1 MADNLETLLS
11 ETRKRLGRDDIF
23 NTPPGT
29 IANDHIAQLRKRLM
43 GQVEPEKQTTLP
55 KSLERPKPEKHVTFP
70 EFAGAMVQE
79 LGAGYFKG
87 LLSPVSSFLNVKA
100 QLNPSDVERLRTI
113 RSYVRRNDIQ
123 DLIANPLGQA
133 ALEMSA
139 THAADVAEV
148 GGTITSFIPAIRAAK
163 LGLRAGAAAVGATEA
178 GIATAGA
185 WTRGSLAM
193 EKALRAGKTAE
204 HAGVAAA
211 RVERLAAAQPRM
223 TWAKALEQTYSPSQR
238 RVLQLAA
245 ENVTATTMFEA
256 AMELDDGEDRLSRIA
271 FDSGLGFLTE
281 GITSA
286 RAVLRSGVRE
296 ELGRTA
302 YRALTREVP
311 EGVIERVRA
320 GVATI
325 EEAEAVLNVAKKHP
339 SVASTPSGAPTTV
352 VAQARKVQEAI
363 WEHILPKPGNMGVD
377 PQMALDLQ
385 AGLRP
390 GVKYKIRIDD
400 QIIEDHIPTGKTQ
413 EEAAKFGKKLV
424 AVRDRVHE
432 LVAEGKNVRI
442 TEIKAG
448 DDRSIKRFT
457 NFFLGKT
464 SVRRLTGEGPLPKVP
479 NSSGPETAA
488 VQGRPSEGAKV
499 QIRTR
504 EGIEHVEVVANPN
517 ASADTARRKAAMDRH
532 LATYG
537 NRPRPAP
544 VSEEP
549 SPDASLFGGEPD
561 EPVTVFSSGG
571 TTPFTPYAAE
581 RVYTQEESLQRW
593 VKSYTS
599 STGKPPSQEAIDV
612 HRQRIADHYAQRTNY
627 GHVERYQGRRD
638 APPQT
643 GGGSSSG
650 STEVATEV
658 TSTSPL
664 PSPGPP
670 QQPRSQTGTVWVKG
684 ANGKVRPVDLRDIT
698 VAVPLPRK
706 QLKLNNHE
714 SGAEN
719 RFMVHVGE
727 KRTEFESIA
736 APLEGDANF
745 FRSEFFDEIDPTGDY
760 HESVRAGFKDGK
772 LTLSAPMVYEEYVP
786 TMTGP
791 ALRESIPGEGANVS
805 AHYGDKR
812 SGAHFI
818 GTPKPGDV
826 EHTLLGRVAPEFE
839 SRYVP
844 GKGMVENR
852 YKPLR
857 DSLPPLERGRIPAG
871 YDPISDTNPP
881 VRLRRQKV
889 VGETEPVLDED
900 EFVEGADELGYSDA
914 DPSDMPS
921 IMSDTRVVPA
931 GGYLSKELG
940 PSNPAFVTLQ
950 KAAKILKD
958 QGLDGGTPVSLHTSN
973 TRYSVTPD
981 DAPWTVDDIINTELP
996 LPTWRH
1002 MQAQADVRGLKVR
1015 PEGKGAVVSTM
1026 DGQEYRFANQMEAYE
1041 AVARIPVNKVG
1052 PKLEADIEKA
1062 LGFGSERMYDADVDV
1077 DTFRPR
1083 RVQSLAMQELV
1094 QGARPAIT
1102 VQTRNPEA
1110 VRAAVKAVEKQA
1122 GLKPGTYQIY
1132 KTFSGTDKR
1141 AGVVI
1146 YEPNRVKQAVAPVA
1160 KFLDRQLGIR
1170 VTPDTTPEWII
1181 AQLAKKPQG
1190 LGIVAGRDPHSA
1202 AVYTWMRTKG
1212 LKEEWRQGKLEADA
1226 LGPYRTYPEA
1236 PQLTQ
1241 NIGGGAD
1248 NFPDANGKDLEDL
1261 LSLPSGMGAA
1271 FTPPPRPQSPEV
1283 TPEMIDEFA
1292 AFKARQLRGESQLA
1306 DEGGGIGSQLW
1317 SWLAVPMRHWQKRQ
1331 SETGVPFFDW
1341 WETMNLARKNVEV
1354 TLNDLLAENRRIT
1367 KAFSRDD
1374 RIMGTQLFEAK
1385 MAGTGHDDMAAR
1397 ASEGAK
1403 KYADSYEAM
1412 QRRFYKEQIG
1422 IDDESFE
1429 YFWGSEV
1436 STIRKSDGNYTAYLQ
1451 RNPIPG
1457 PSRTIHN
1464 QLKTGEVMFD
1474 QREWDGSIIA
1484 KRVARAFAHEKH
1496 LVPAHSQVAATFKAY
1511 VNSERVAQPDYM
1523 MFLRYMNEAMHR
1535 PDEVQLAL
1543 SYGVHKTVNAIVKR
1557 FPGAKHYLSEADS
1570 INVVDMFSTVNTLS
1584 NMGFQPGMV
1593 LRNFI
1598 GGAQMVYMRAPA
1610 KEATEALSEAAKA
1623 LKNPVQRAWLEQ
1635 RGVIMRDPV
1644 SQSVA
1649 QIGEAVR
1656 QLEGGR
1662 VLGTVGTGFSKMLE
1676 TGMSAYKTADDVTR
1690 VWAYLTQHKV
1700 STRLAK
1706 ELEAGK
1712 ITIDGFIDQG
1722 QIDMLGPIVER
1733 NTRNYLAQGRYDEA
1747 VHYTSTYFKDLTQF
1761 QYERGNTPRVLQSTL
1776 GRLFGQ
1782 YGTWPL
1788 SYLDT
1793 LKNLVS
1799 GPGSKKNRYTTM
1811 AKWAA
1816 IHTATFTTMSSV
1828 FGVDFTRWSY
1838 LAPMGYKGGPFLE
1851 LADQA
1856 TSVLKATVS
1865 GEEDAAARIEAARL
1879 KQGVVGQLTPLPWG
1893 AMRTARKSID
1903 SAMEGDWPSFM
1914 RAVLSMPEVK

>member
-1 MADNLETLLS
+1 MGDNLETLLS

-23 NTPPGT
+23 NAPVGT
-29 IANDHIAQLRKRLM
+29 ISNDHIEQLRKRLM
-43 GQVEPEKQTTLP
+43 GQVEPEKQTNLP
-55 KSLERPKPEKHVTFP
+55 EGLKRPKPEKHVTFP

-113 RSYVRRNDIQ
+113 RSYVRRDDIQ
-123 DLIANPLGQA
+123 SLINNDLGQA
-133 ALEMSA
+133 ALEMG
-139 THAADVAEV
+139 TTNAAKVAEV
-148 GGTITSFIPAIRAAK
+148 AGTITSFIPAYRATSLAVK
-163 LGLRAGAAAVGATEA
+163 GAGLAFKANQVGAEA
-178 GIATAGA
+178 
-185 WTRGSLAM
+185 
-193 EKALRAGKTAE
+193 
-204 HAGVAAA
+204 VAASQGLSRPMTMA
-211 RVERLAAAQPRM
+211 RAFE
-223 TWAKALEQTYSPSQR
+223 ETYSPAAR
-238 RVLQLAA
+238 KAIELAA
-245 ENVTATTMFEA
+245 ENVGSTTLFEA

-281 GITSA
+281 GLTSA
-286 RAVLRSGVRE
+286 RAVLRAGVRE

-302 YRALTREVP
+302 YRQLTRDVP
-311 EGVIERVRA
+311 EGVVDRVRA

-325 EEAEAVLNVAKKHP
+325 EEAEAVLAVAKKHP
-339 SVASTPSGAPTTV
+339 AVASTPSGSPTTV
-352 VAQARKVQEAI
+352 VAQARKVQEAV
-363 WEHILPKPGNMGVD
+363 WDHILPPPGAMGVD
-377 PQMALDLQ
+377 AQMALDLQ

-390 GVKYKIRIDD
+390 GVRYKIKVGD
-400 QIIEDHIPTGKTQ
+400 QIIDDHIPTGKTQ
-413 EEAAKFGKKLV
+413 EEAAKFGAKLV
-424 AVRDRVHE
+424 GVRDRVHE
-432 LVAEGKNVRI
+432 LVGQGQDVRI
-442 TEIKAG
+442 LEVKAG
-448 DDRSIKRFT
+448 DDRSIKRFV

-479 NSSGPETAA
+479 NSAGPETAA

-499 QIRTR
+499 QIRTA
-504 EGIEHVEVVANPN
+504 EGIEHVEVVPNPN
-517 ASADTARRKAAMDRH
+517 AATPTPADEMRRRKAAMDRH
-532 LATYG
+532 LTTYG
-537 NRPRPAP
+537 NRPKPTTPDQNAP
-544 VSEEP
+544 T
-549 SPDASLFGGEPD
+549 DASVPIQQAIEPQAL
-561 EPVTVFSSGG
+561 SGRLSM
-571 TTPFTPYAAE
+571 E
-581 RVYTQEESLQRW
+581 QLQRGG
-593 VKSYTS
+593 
-599 STGKPPSQEAIDV
+599 STFGPTEVVTEAIPAST
-612 HRQRIADHYAQRTNY
+612 QPS
-627 GHVERYQGRRD
+627 
-638 APPQT
+638 APPR
-643 GGGSSSG
+643 
-650 STEVATEV
+650 
-658 TSTSPL
+658 
-664 PSPGPP
+664 
-670 QQPRSQTGTVWVKG
+670 QPKSQTGTVWVKG

-698 VAVPLPRK
+698 VAVPLPRR
-706 QLKLNNHE
+706 QLTLNNHE
-714 SGAEN
+714 AGVES
-719 RFMVHVGE
+719 RFLVHVGE

-736 APLEGDANF
+736 APLDGDANF

-760 HESVRAGFKDGK
+760 HESVRAAYKDGK
-772 LTLSAPMVYEEYVP
+772 LTLSAPMVYEEHVP

-791 ALRESIPGEGANVS
+791 AFGGSVPDEGVNVS
-805 AHYGDKR
+805 VR
-812 SGAHFI
+812 PR
-818 GTPKPGDV
+818 GTSTSTSVGGIPQPGDI

-857 DSLPPLERGRIPAG
+857 DYLPGETRGHVPAG
-871 YDPISDTNPP
+871 YDKFAKGEP
-881 VRLRRQKV
+881 VRLRRQTV
-889 VGETEPVLDED
+889 LGETESVVDDVDEG
-900 EFVEGADELGYSDA
+900 F
-914 DPSDMPS
+914 
-921 IMSDTRVVPA
+921 DTRVDAGDDVDPLDMPGVLEDRRVVEA
-931 GGYLSKELG
+931 GGYLNREMG
-940 PSNPAFVTLQ
+940 PNNPAFVTLQ

-958 QGLDGGTPVSLHTSN
+958 QGLDGGTPVSLHASN
-973 TRYSVTPD
+973 TRYSTIPD
-981 DAPWTVDDIINTELP
+981 AAPWTIDDIVDTELP

-1015 PEGKGAVVSTM
+1015 PNGKGAVVSTM
-1026 DGQEYRFANQMEAYE
+1026 DGQEYKFVNQMEAYE
-1041 AVARIPVNKVG
+1041 AIARIPVNKVG
-1052 PKLEADIEKA
+1052 PKLEADVEKA

-1083 RVQSLAMQELV
+1083 RVQTLAMQELV

-1110 VRAAVKAVEKQA
+1110 VRAAIKAVEKSA
-1122 GLKPGTYQIY
+1122 GLRPGTYQVY

-1141 AGVVI
+1141 IGVVI
-1146 YEPNRVKQAVAPVA
+1146 YDPNKVRQAVAPVA

-1170 VTPDTTPEWII
+1170 VTPDTAPEWIV

-1190 LGIVAGRDPHSA
+1190 LGIISGRDPHSA

-1212 LKEEWRQGKLEADA
+1212 LKEEWRTGKLQTDA
-1226 LGPYRTYPEA
+1226 LGPYRTYPDA
-1236 PQLTQ
+1236 PTLTQ

-1248 NFPDANGKDLEDL
+1248 NLPDASGMDLEDL
-1261 LSLPSGMGAA
+1261 INLPEGMGAA
-1271 FTPPPRPQSPEV
+1271 FTPPPKPSVPEV
-1283 TPEMIDEFA
+1283 TDEMIDEFA
-1292 AFKARQLRGESQLA
+1292 AFKARQTRGESQLA

-1317 SWLAVPMRHWQKRQ
+1317 SWIAVPMRHWQKRQ

-1354 TLNDLLAENRRIT
+1354 TLNDLLAQNRTLT
-1367 KAFSRDD
+1367 KQFSRDD

-1385 MAGTGHDDMAAR
+1385 MAGTGYDDLVSR
-1397 ASEGAK
+1397 SSEGAK
-1403 KYADSYEAM
+1403 KYAEGYEAM
-1412 QRRFYKEQIG
+1412 QRSFYKDQIG
-1422 IDDESFE
+1422 IDDDSFE
-1429 YFWGSEV
+1429 YFWGAEV

-1474 QREWDGSIIA
+1474 QREWDGAVIA

-1570 INVVDMFSTVNTLS
+1570 INVVDMFSTVNTMS

-1598 GGAQMVYMRAPA
+1598 GGAQMIYMRAPA

-1623 LKNPVQRAWLEQ
+1623 LKDPVKRAWLEQ

-1656 QLEGGR
+1656 SLEGGR
-1662 VLGTVGTGFSKMLE
+1662 VVGAVGTGFSKMLE
-1676 TGMSAYKTADDVTR
+1676 TGMSAYKSADDVTR

-1706 ELEAGK
+1706 DLEAGK
-1712 ITIDGFIDQG
+1712 ITVDGFIDQA

-1733 NTRNYLAQGRYDEA
+1733 NVRSYLTQGRYDEA
-1747 VHYTSTYFKDLTQF
+1747 VHYTATYFKDFTQF
-1761 QYERGNTPRVLQSTL
+1761 QYERGNTPRILQSTL

-1793 LKNLVS
+1793 LKNLVA

-1838 LAPMGYKGGPFLE
+1838 LSPMGYKGGPFLE

-1865 GEEDAAARIEAARL
+1865 GEDDAAAKIEAARL
-1879 KQGVVGQLTPLPWG
+1879 KSGAVKQLTPLPWG
-1893 AMRTARKSID
+1893 AMRTAQKSID
-1903 SAMEGDWPSFM
+1903 TAMEGDWPSFM

>member
-1 MADNLETLLS
+1 MGDNLETLLAD
-11 ETRKRLGRDDIF
+11 TRKRLGRDDIF
-23 NTPPGT
+23 NAPVGT
-29 IANDHIAQLRKRLM
+29 ISNDHVDQLRKRLL
-43 GQVEPEKQTTLP
+43 GQVEPQKQTTLP
-55 KSLERPKPEKHVTFP
+55 EGLKRPKPEKHVTFP

-87 LLSPVSSFLNVKA
+87 LLSPVSSFLDVKA

-113 RSYVRRNDIQ
+113 RSYVRRDDIQ
-123 DLIANPLGQA
+123 SLINNDLGQA
-133 ALEMSA
+133 ALELGA
-139 THAADVAEV
+139 TNVSKVAEI
-148 GGTITSFIPAIRAAK
+148 GGTITSFIPTVRVAK
-163 LGLRAGAAAVGATEA
+163 LGIAGGKAVLAAGDKAVKAPVTWAGAMESTY
-178 GIATAGA
+178 TAG
-185 WTRGSLAM
+185 
-193 EKALRAGKTAE
+193 
-204 HAGVAAA
+204 
-211 RVERLAAAQPRM
+211 
-223 TWAKALEQTYSPSQR
+223 QR
-238 RVLQLAA
+238 RVLEMAA
-245 ENVTATTMFEA
+245 ENVASTTLFEA

-271 FDSGLGFLTE
+271 FDSGLGFLSE

-286 RAVLRSGVRE
+286 RAVLRAGVRE

-302 YRALTREVP
+302 YRTLTRDVP
-311 EGVIERVRA
+311 EGVVERVRA

-325 EEAEAVLNVAKKHP
+325 EEAEAVLAVAKKHP
-339 SVASTPSGAPTTV
+339 NVAATPSGSPTTV
-352 VAQARKVQEAI
+352 VAQARKVQEAV
-363 WEHILPKPGNMGVD
+363 WEHILPPPGNMGVD

-385 AGLRP
+385 TGLRP
-390 GVKYKIRIDD
+390 GVRYKIKVGDQVID
-400 QIIEDHIPTGKTQ
+400 DHIPTGKTQ
-413 EEAAKFGKKLV
+413 EEAAMFGTKLV
-424 AVRDRVHE
+424 GIRDRVHE
-432 LVAEGKNVRI
+432 LVAQGQDVRI
-442 TEIKAG
+442 LEVKAG
-448 DDRSIKRFT
+448 DDRSIKRFV

-464 SVRRLTGEGPLPKVP
+464 SVRRLTGEGPLPKIP
-479 NSSGPETAA
+479 NSAGPETAA

-499 QIRTR
+499 QIRTQT
-504 EGIEHVEVVANPN
+504 GIEHVEVVANPN
-517 ASADTARRKAAMDRH
+517 APSPNPVTEAARRKAAMEKH
-532 LATYG
+532 LSTYG
-537 NRPRPAP
+537 NRPRPADLDP
-544 VSEEP
+544 DAPP
-549 SPDASLFGGEPD
+549 SPSVPLDPLQPIPPSRIASEGAYARRQLNDAGMADIAE
-561 EPVTVFSSGG
+561 TVN
-571 TTPFTPYAAE
+571 
-581 RVYTQEESLQRW
+581 QNMQR
-593 VKSYTS
+593 SRS
-599 STGKPPSQEAIDV
+599 STGPTETADIPSTAPQLSSAP
-612 HRQRIADHYAQRTNY
+612 RQPKS
-627 GHVERYQGRRD
+627 E
-638 APPQT
+638 
-643 GGGSSSG
+643 
-650 STEVATEV
+650 
-658 TSTSPL
+658 
-664 PSPGPP
+664 
-670 QQPRSQTGTVWVKG
+670 TGTVWVKG

-706 QLKLNNHE
+706 QLTLNNHE
-714 SGAEN
+714 SGEEG
-719 RFMVHVGE
+719 RFLVHVGE

-736 APLEGDANF
+736 APLSGDANF
-745 FRSEFFDEIDPTGDY
+745 FRSEFFDEIDPSGDY
-760 HESVRAGFKDGK
+760 HESVRAAYKDGK

-791 ALRESIPGEGANVS
+791 ALRDSIPGEGANVS
-805 AHYGDKR
+805 AHYGDR
-812 SGAHFI
+812 RPGAHFI

-857 DSLPPLERGRIPAG
+857 DALPPLERGRIPAG
-871 YDPISDTNPP
+871 YDPINDTNPP

-889 VGETEPVLDED
+889 LGETAPAVDED
-900 EFVEGADELGYSDA
+900 DVVEGFDEVGYSSDDV
-914 DPSDMPS
+914 DPLDMPS
-921 IMSDTRVVPA
+921 IMQDNRVIPT
-931 GGYLSKELG
+931 GGYLGKELG
-940 PSNPAFVTLQ
+940 PNNPSFVTLQ

-958 QGLDGGTPVSLHTSN
+958 QGLDGGTPVSLHASN
-973 TRYSVTPD
+973 TRYAVAPD
-981 DAPWTVDDIINTELP
+981 DAPWTIDEIVNMELP

-1015 PEGKGAVVSTM
+1015 PNGKGAVVSTM
-1026 DGQEYRFANQMEAYE
+1026 DGQEYKFVNQMEAYE
-1041 AVARIPVNKVG
+1041 AIARIPVNKVG

-1062 LGFGSERMYDADVDV
+1062 LGFGSERMFDADVDV

-1083 RVQSLAMQELV
+1083 RVQTLAMQELV

-1110 VRAAVKAVEKQA
+1110 VRAAIKAVEQSA
-1122 GLKPGTYQIY
+1122 GLRPGTYQVY
-1132 KTFSGTDKR
+1132 KTFSGTDR
-1141 AGVVI
+1141 RMGVVI
-1146 YEPNRVKQAVAPVA
+1146 YDPNKVKQAVAPVA
-1160 KFLDRQLGIR
+1160 KFLDNQLGIK
-1170 VTPDTTPEWII
+1170 VTPDSNPEWIV

-1190 LGIVAGRDPHSA
+1190 LGIIAGRDPHSA

-1212 LKEEWRQGKLEADA
+1212 LKEEWRSGKLETDA
-1226 LGPYRTYPEA
+1226 LGPYRTFPDA
-1236 PQLTQ
+1236 PRITQ
-1241 NIGGGAD
+1241 TVGGGAD

-1261 LSLPSGMGAA
+1261 ISLPEGMGAA
-1271 FTPPPRPQSPEV
+1271 FTPPPRPSVPEV
-1283 TPEMIDEFA
+1283 TDEMVDEFA
-1292 AFKARQLRGESQLA
+1292 AFKARQTRGESQLA
-1306 DEGGGIGSQLW
+1306 DEGGGLGSQLW
-1317 SWLAVPMRHWQKRQ
+1317 SWLAVPMRHWQRRQ

-1354 TLNDLLAENRRIT
+1354 TLNDLLAQNRVLT
-1367 KAFSRDD
+1367 KQFSRDD

-1385 MAGTGHDDMAAR
+1385 MAGTGYDDLLSR
-1397 ASEGAK
+1397 SSEGAK
-1403 KYADSYEAM
+1403 KYADGYETM
-1412 QRRFYKEQIG
+1412 QRSFYKDQIG
-1422 IDDESFE
+1422 IDDDAFE

-1436 STIRKSDGNYTAYLQ
+1436 STIRKGDGNYTAYLQ
-1451 RNPIPG
+1451 RNPVPG

-1511 VNSERVAQPDYM
+1511 VNSERVAMPDYA

-1535 PDEVQLAL
+1535 PDDVQLAL
-1543 SYGVHKTVNAIVKR
+1543 SYGVHKTVNAIVKK

-1598 GGAQMVYMRAPA
+1598 GGAQMIYMRAPA

-1623 LKNPVQRAWLEQ
+1623 LKDPVKRAWLEQ

-1662 VLGTVGTGFSKMLE
+1662 VAGAVGTGFSKMLE

-1700 STRLAK
+1700 STRLTK

-1712 ITIDGFIDQG
+1712 ITVDGFIDKG

-1733 NTRNYLAQGRYDEA
+1733 NVRNYLTQGRYDEA
-1747 VHYTSTYFKDLTQF
+1747 VHYTATYFKDFTQF
-1761 QYERGNTPRVLQSTL
+1761 QYERGNTPRILQSTL

-1838 LAPMGYKGGPFLE
+1838 LSPMGYKGGPFLE

-1865 GEEDAAARIEAARL
+1865 GEDDAASKIEAARL
-1879 KQGVVGQLTPLPWG
+1879 KQGAVKQLTPLPWG
-1893 AMRTARKSID
+1893 AMRTAQKTID
-1903 SAMEGDWPSFM
+1903 AGMEGDWPTFI
-1914 RAVLSMPEVK
+1914 RAALGMPELK

>member
-1 MADNLETLLS
+1 MGDNLETLLAD
-11 ETRKRLGRDDIF
+11 TRKRLGRDDIF
-23 NTPPGT
+23 NAPVGT
-29 IANDHIAQLRKRLM
+29 IANDHIEQLRKRLM
-43 GQVEPEKQTTLP
+43 GQVEPEKQPSLP
-55 KSLERPKPEKHVTFP
+55 ETPERPKPEKHVTFP

-87 LLSPVSSFLNVKA
+87 LLSPVSSFLDVKA

-113 RSYVRRNDIQ
+113 RSYVRRNDVQ
-123 DLIANPLGQA
+123 DLIGSTMGQQA
-133 ALEMSA
+133 AEMAA
-139 THAADVAEV
+139 TNASKVAEV
-148 GGTITSFIPAIRAAK
+148 AGTITSFIPAYRGASLAVK
-163 LGLRAGAAAVGATEA
+163 GVGTAFKAGQAVVEEAAAIQGLS
-178 GIATAGA
+178 
-185 WTRGSLAM
+185 R
-193 EKALRAGKTAE
+193 
-204 HAGVAAA
+204 
-211 RVERLAAAQPRM
+211 PM
-223 TWAKALEQTYSPSQR
+223 TWARAFEETYSPAAR
-238 RVLQLAA
+238 KVIEIAA
-245 ENVTATTMFEA
+245 ENVSSTTLFEA

-281 GITSA
+281 GLTSA
-286 RAVLRSGVRE
+286 RAILRSGVRE

-302 YRALTREVP
+302 YRKLTRDVP
-311 EGVIERVRA
+311 EGVVERVRA

-325 EEAEAVLNVAKKHP
+325 EEAEAVLSVAKKH
-339 SVASTPSGAPTTV
+339 SDVAATASGTPTTV
-352 VAQARKVQEAI
+352 VAQARKVQEAV
-363 WEHILPKPGNMGVD
+363 WEHILPPPGGYVVD
-377 PQMALDLQ
+377 PQMALDIQ
-385 AGLRP
+385 IPGTRP
-390 GVKYKIRIDD
+390 GVSYTYEVISPGQPPSVRYG
-400 QIIEDHIPTGKTQ
+400 HVPTGKTQ
-413 EEAAKFGKKLV
+413 EEAAKFGT
-424 AVRDRVHE
+424 E
-432 LVAEGKNVRI
+432 LIALRSMIQDLQAKGTQYRI
-442 TEIKAG
+442 TEVRAG
-448 DDRSIKRFT
+448 DTRSLNRFK

-464 SVRRLTGEGPLPKVP
+464 SVRRLTGEGPLPKIP
-479 NSSGPETAA
+479 NSTGPETAA
-488 VQGRPSEGAKV
+488 VQGRPNEGAKV
-499 QIRTR
+499 QIRTAT
-504 EGIEHVEVVANPN
+504 GIEHVEVVANPN
-517 ASADTARRKAAMDRH
+517 APTPTPVDEMRRRKAAMEKH
-532 LATYG
+532 LSAYG
-537 NRPRPAP
+537 NRPKSAPLVPGPERP
-544 VSEEP
+544 
-549 SPDASLFGGEPD
+549 PDASLLSPAETGEAPITISRPESPARPLTSTRDVGEALDSLQAAKLAGRTDIPDAAGPLEDIVAWHKGGGN
-561 EPVTVFSSGG
+561 SSG
-571 TTPFTPYAAE
+571 
-581 RVYTQEESLQRW
+581 
-593 VKSYTS
+593 
-599 STGKPPSQEAIDV
+599 PPK
-612 HRQRIADHYAQRTNY
+612 
-627 GHVERYQGRRD
+627 
-638 APPQT
+638 
-643 GGGSSSG
+643 
-650 STEVATEV
+650 TEVIPTEA
-658 TSTSPL
+658 SSPGPL
-664 PSPGPP
+664 PSEPVR
-670 QQPRSQTGTVWVKG
+670 QPRSQTGTVWVKG
-684 ANGKVRPVDLRDIT
+684 VNGKVRPVDLRDIT
-698 VAVPLPRK
+698 VAVPLPRR
-706 QLKLNNHE
+706 QIKLNNHE
-714 SGAEN
+714 GGVES
-719 RFMVHVGE
+719 RFLIHTGE
-727 KRTEFESIA
+727 KRVEFESIA
-736 APLEGDANF
+736 APLDADANF

-760 HESVRAGFKDGK
+760 HESVRAGYKDGK

-812 SGAHFI
+812 PGAHFI

-826 EHTLLGRVAPEFE
+826 EHTLLGRVAPEYE

-871 YDPISDTNPP
+871 YDPLAGQEP
-881 VRLRRQKV
+881 VRLRRQRV
-889 VGETEPVLDED
+889 TGETAPTVDED
-900 EFVEGADELGYSDA
+900 EIVEGLDDFGDYTDQPELHVAS
-914 DPSDMPS
+914 P
-921 IMSDTRVVPA
+921 DTQVVPA
-931 GGYLSKELG
+931 GGYLGKDHG
-940 PSNPAFVTLQ
+940 PDNPAFVTLQ
-950 KAAKILKD
+950 KAAKLLKD

-973 TRYSVTPD
+973 TRYSVVPD
-981 DAPWTVDDIINTELP
+981 DAPWTIDDIVNTELP

-1002 MQAQADVRGLKVR
+1002 LQAQADVRGLKVR
-1015 PEGKGAVVSTM
+1015 PDGKGAVVGTM

-1062 LGFGSERMYDADVDV
+1062 LGFGSERMFDADIDV

-1083 RVQSLAMQELV
+1083 RVQTLAMQELV
-1094 QGARPAIT
+1094 QGKRPAIT

-1132 KTFSGTDKR
+1132 KTFSGADKR
-1141 AGVVI
+1141 IGVVI
-1146 YEPNRVKQAVAPVA
+1146 YDPNRVKQAVAPVA
-1160 KFLDRQLGIR
+1160 KFLDHNLGIR
-1170 VTPDTTPEWII
+1170 VTPDTAPEWIV

-1190 LGIVAGRDPHSA
+1190 LGIIAGRDPHSA

-1212 LKEEWRQGKLEADA
+1212 LKEEWRRGTLQADA
-1226 LGPYRTYPEA
+1226 LGPYRVYPEA
-1236 PQLTQ
+1236 PQVTQ
-1241 NIGGGAD
+1241 SIGGGAD

-1261 LSLPSGMGAA
+1261 ISLPEGMGAA
-1271 FTPPPRPQSPEV
+1271 FTPPPRPSVPEV
-1283 TPEMIDEFA
+1283 TPEMVDEFA
-1292 AFKARQLRGESQLA
+1292 AFKERQRRGESQLA

-1331 SETGVPFFDW
+1331 AETGVPFFDW

-1354 TLNDLLAENRRIT
+1354 TLNDLLAQNRVLT
-1367 KAFSRDD
+1367 KQFSRDD

-1385 MAGTGHDDMAAR
+1385 MAGTGYDDLLAR
-1397 ASEGAK
+1397 SSEGAK
-1403 KYADSYEAM
+1403 KYSEGYEAM

-1422 IDDESFE
+1422 IDDDSFE

-1436 STIRKSDGNYTAYLQ
+1436 STIRKNDGNYTAYLQ

-1474 QREWDGSIIA
+1474 QREWDGAVIA

-1557 FPGAKHYLSEADS
+1557 FPGSKHYLSEADS
-1570 INVVDMFSTVNTLS
+1570 INVVDMFSTVNTMS

-1598 GGAQMVYMRAPA
+1598 GGAQMIYMRAPA

-1623 LKNPVQRAWLEQ
+1623 LKDPIKRAWLEQ

-1656 QLEGGR
+1656 KLEGGR
-1662 VLGTVGTGFSKMLE
+1662 VAGAVGTGFSKMLE

-1712 ITIDGFIDQG
+1712 ITIDGFIDKG

-1733 NTRNYLAQGRYDEA
+1733 NTRNYLAQGRYEEA
-1747 VHYTSTYFKDLTQF
+1747 VHYTSTYFKDFTQF

-1816 IHTATFTTMSSV
+1816 IHTATFTTMSQL

-1865 GEEDAAARIEAARL
+1865 GEDDAATKIEAARL
-1879 KQGVVGQLTPLPWG
+1879 KQGVVSQLTPLPWG
-1893 AMRTARKSID
+1893 AMRTARKTID
-1903 SAMEGDWPSFM
+1903 TATEGDWPSFM
-1914 RAVLSMPEVK
+1914 RAILGMPAVK